1 MSASRN
7 QSGRLLEKADG
18 LMRQQL
24 SDFKADFFK
33 ALAHPLRISIL
44 DALREG
50 ELTVNEISKRFKV
63 EPANASQQLAVLRN
77 KNIVGTRKEGA
88 NVYYF
93 VSDKIIFKL
102 LDAAKEIFNNH
113 LVGVRSMLEE
123 IQGSQP
129 TKATRRQPS
138 QPVR

>member
-1 MSASRN
+1 
-7 QSGRLLEKADG
+7 
-18 LMRQQL
+18 MRQQL

-50 ELTVNEISKRFKV
+50 ELTVNEISQHFNV

-77 KNIVGTRKEGA
+77 RNIVVTRKDGA
-88 NVYYF
+88 NVYYS
-93 VSDKIIFKL
+93 VSDKSIFKL

-113 LVGVRSMLEE
+113 LVGMRSMLEE
-123 IQGSQP
+123 IHAGQP
-129 TKATRRQPS
+129 RKTTRRQPS
-138 QPVR
+138 QRVR